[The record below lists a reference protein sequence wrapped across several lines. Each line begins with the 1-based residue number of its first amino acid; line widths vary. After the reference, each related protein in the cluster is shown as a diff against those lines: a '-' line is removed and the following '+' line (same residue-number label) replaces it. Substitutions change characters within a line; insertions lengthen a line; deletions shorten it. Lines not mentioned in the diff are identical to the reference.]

1 MNVLHLNAGN
11 ETGGGMFHILSL
23 LGQLKDT
30 GNITLGLFSEG
41 EMAKRAREKNIHV
54 VIFKQKHQFDISII
68 NQIKQ
73 YVIKN
78 KIDIIHSH
86 GPRAN
91 VISYMLKRKVN
102 FIWYTTVHSN
112 PLDDFIGYGLKGRF
126 FTRLN
131 VFAIKSADQI
141 LAISERFRTNLIKL
155 GADKKKICT
164 ILNGID
170 FNVCPKRAYSREEF
184 QLSKDDFVI
193 MMVARLEPV
202 KHHETAI
209 EAMEQLVKLSSKF
222 QLVLIG
228 DGSRMDELQSM
239 VKEKGLTKNVKFF
252 GYRKDIPELLELC
265 DISLLTSKSESFPLV
280 LLEAARAKKT
290 VVTTDVGGIQSL
302 IPNEN
307 YGRIINVG
315 DVENLVK
322 QISDLYELKQKGK
335 LKEMGENLYLHART
349 NFSLE
354 SFANSVRKTYKK
366 TS

>member
-11 ETGGGMFHILSL
+11 ETGGGMIHILSL
-23 LGQLKDT
+23 LEHLKDKE
-30 GNITLGLFSEG
+30 NITLGLFCEG
-41 EMAKRAREKNIHV
+41 EMAKRAREKNIRV
-54 VIFKQKHQFDISII
+54 VIFEQKHQFDVSITK
-68 NQIKQ
+68 QIKQ
-73 YVIKN
+73 YVIDN

-91 VISYMLKRKVN
+91 VISYMLKRKIN
-102 FIWYTTVHSN
+102 FLWYTTVHSN
-112 PLDDFIGYGLKGRF
+112 PLDDFLHHGLKGRF

-131 VFAIKSADQI
+131 LFAIKSADRI
-141 LAISERFRTNLIKL
+141 LAISERFRTDLINL
-155 GADKKKICT
+155 GAKNEKIST

-170 FNVCPKRAYSREEF
+170 FNICPKRAYRREEF
-184 QLSKDDFVI
+184 HLAKDDFV
-193 MMVARLEPV
+193 MMMIARLEPV

-209 EAMEQLVKLSSKF
+209 EAMEQLVKKSRKF

-228 DGSRMDELQSM
+228 DGSRKDKLQLM
-239 VKEKGLTKNVKFF
+239 VKEKGLEQNVKFL

-290 VVTTDVGGIQSL
+290 VVTTDVGGVKAL
-302 IPNEN
+302 IPNEK

-315 DVENLVK
+315 DADNLAK
-322 QISDLYELKQKGK
+322 KILELYELKRKGK
-335 LKEMGENLYLHART
+335 LTEMGEKLYMHART

-354 SFANSVRKTYKK
+354 TFADSVRKTYKRI
-366 TS
+366 S